1 MDTENIYAPLTQEE
15 FNHLK
20 GELAGIKNHLP
31 ESLMSPFWSYCNR
44 IRNQRI
50 NQPCSCKSSA
60 RLWGSC
66 VEDLRQF
73 VKNIDGITDGKQ

>member
-1 MDTENIYAPLTQEE
+1 MEKENKYTPLSEEE

-31 ESLMSPFWSYCNR
+31 ENLMHSFWQYCNR

-60 RLWGSC
+60 RLWGDC
-66 VEDLRQF
+66 VADLRNF
-73 VKNIDGITDGKQ
+73 VTTIDGNSN